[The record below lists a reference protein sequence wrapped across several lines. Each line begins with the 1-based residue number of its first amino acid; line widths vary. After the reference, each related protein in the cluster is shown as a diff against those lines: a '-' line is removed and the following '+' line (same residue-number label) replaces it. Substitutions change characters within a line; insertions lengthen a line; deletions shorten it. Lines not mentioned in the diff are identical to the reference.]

1 MEGTGILSNFTA
13 IFCRFSMSVYTPL
26 SLEEVQAF
34 AEPYGLAVIDPIPI
48 QGGLQNTNYYLV
60 DQSQKQYVLTVF
72 EELDAEGAGELVP
85 VLDCLGQ
92 AGVPVAVPLK
102 HSGQAIHSIADK
114 PAQIA
119 PRLMG
124 EHPEDASIV
133 QIQAIAQAQAK
144 LHLALQGFPLER
156 DFNRNHQYWSE
167 VAAQLKPQM
176 NADDQALLAQ
186 VFQQFAQ
193 ITQQHPDRPTGFIH
207 SDLFRDNTLFE
218 GDQLQGI
225 LDFYE
230 LNQDEWLFDIAIS
243 INDFCTAYPQAHLDQ
258 AKADAFLAAYQRIRT
273 LTEDELACLNIF
285 LAMAACRFW
294 SMRLQVAQK
303 NAEHGRT
310 GDDILQKN
318 PLEMRM
324 MLQDRLQRI
333 TA

>member
-1 MEGTGILSNFTA
+1 
-13 IFCRFSMSVYTPL
+13 MSVYTPL
-26 SLEEVQAF
+26 SLDEVQAF
-34 AEPYGLAVIDPIPI
+34 AEPYGLVVIDLIPI
-48 QGGLQNTNYYLV
+48 QGGIQNTNYFLV

-85 VLDCLGQ
+85 VLDCLGE

-102 HSGQAIHSIADK
+102 HNGQAIHSIADK

-124 EHPEDASIV
+124 EHPEDASII

-176 NADDQALLAQ
+176 NVQDQTLLAE
-186 VFQQFAQ
+186 VFQQFAT

-258 AKADAFLAAYQRIRT
+258 AKADAFLAAYQSIRQ
-273 LTEDELACLNIF
+273 LTVDELACLNIF

-303 NAEHGRT
+303 NAEQGRT
-310 GDDILQKN
+310 GDDILQKD

>member
-1 MEGTGILSNFTA
+1 
-13 IFCRFSMSVYTPL
+13 MSVYTPL

-34 AEPYGLAVIDPIPI
+34 AEPYGLAVIDLIPI
-48 QGGLQNTNYYLV
+48 QGGIQNTNFFLV
-60 DQSQKQYVLTVF
+60 DHTQKQYVLTVF

-102 HSGQAIHSIADK
+102 HHGQAIHSIAGK

-124 EHPEDASIV
+124 EHPEQASIDQV
-133 QIQAIAQAQAK
+133 QAIAQAQAK
-144 LHLALQGFPLER
+144 LHLALQDFPLQR
-156 DFNRNHQYWSE
+156 DFNRNHQYWSD
-167 VAAQLKPQM
+167 VAEQLKPQM
-176 NADDQALLAQ
+176 NMEDQDVLAQ

-193 ITQQHPDRPTGFIH
+193 TTQQHPDRPSGFIH

-218 GDQLQGI
+218 GSQLNGI

-243 INDFCTAYPQAHLDQ
+243 INDFCTSYPQVHLKQD
-258 AKADAFLAAYQRIRT
+258 KVDAFLAAYQTIRV
-273 LTEDELACLNIF
+273 LTSDEQACLDIF

-303 NAEHGRT
+303 NAEQGRT
-310 GDDILQKN
+310 GEDILQKD

-333 TA
+333 KA

>member
-1 MEGTGILSNFTA
+1 
-13 IFCRFSMSVYTPL
+13 MSVYTPL

-34 AEPYGLAVIDPIPI
+34 AEPYGLAVIDLIPI
-48 QGGLQNTNYYLV
+48 QGGIQNTNYFLV

-85 VLDCLGQ
+85 VLDCLGE

-124 EHPEDASIV
+124 EHPEDASII

-156 DFNRNHQYWSE
+156 DFNRNHQYWSD
-167 VAAQLKPQM
+167 VAEQLKPQM
-176 NADDQALLAQ
+176 NAQDQELLAQ
-186 VFQQFAQ
+186 VFLQFAA
-193 ITQQHPDRPTGFIH
+193 ITQQHPDRPMGFIH

-243 INDFCTAYPQAHLDQ
+243 INDFCTAYPQAYLDQ
-258 AKADAFLAAYQRIRT
+258 AKADAFLAAYQSIRP
-273 LTEDELACLNIF
+273 LTVDELACLNIF

-303 NAEHGRT
+303 NAEQGRT
-310 GDDILQKN
+310 GDDILQKD